1 MSVQH
6 GTPHFENAGPGRGAA
21 LLSTQATR
29 DFSGREFLDW
39 DIVRFVRSQWRG
51 RLVIKGLLHPGD
63 VAIARE
69 VGADG
74 VILSNHG
81 GRQLDGAVSPMRAL
95 PAAIQKAGD
104 MAVMIDSGFRCGT
117 DILKAV
123 GLGAHCVFIGRP
135 FNYASAL
142 AGEVAPHTIARRS
155 RDAWSAKPEGN
166 EPGRPLLGQLQSN
179 PSALNTTRRGG
190 TVFGPEAL
198 GVGGGTAARHE
209 AGEGGPRPQAG
220 SHSAPHMAG
229 WGQVSVARRTVRSGA
244 DQSCPFRTFYDARST
259 QIAPCVST

>member
-1 MSVQH
+1 
-6 GTPHFENAGPGRGAA
+6 
-21 LLSTQATR
+21 
-29 DFSGREFLDW
+29 
-39 DIVRFVRSQWRG
+39 VRFVRSQWRG

-81 GRQLDGAVSPMRAL
+81 GRQLDGGVSPMRAL

-104 MAVMIDSGFRCGT
+104 MAVMIDKGFRRGT

-142 AGEVAPHTIARRS
+142 AGEVGVNHAIGLLRTQLRADLGMLGLRS
-155 RDAWSAKPEGN
+155 LKEMNRDVLFLDNSKPSVCSKHKFAG
-166 EPGRPLLGQLQSN
+166 
-179 PSALNTTRRGG
+179 GG
-190 TVFGPEAL
+190 TVLGPETL

-209 AGEGGPRPQAG
+209 AGEGGRRPQAG
-220 SHSAPHMAG
+220 GHSD
-229 WGQVSVARRTVRSGA
+229 SS
-244 DQSCPFRTFYDARST
+244 
-259 QIAPCVST
+259 